1 MADAFRELYA
11 GAVGANVTVV
21 ALVPAKDRADSVA
34 ATVQALTE
42 LDEVDE
48 VLVVDDGSVDDTAAV
63 AAAAGARVLRLPA
76 NVGKGGAVRAGIDAT
91 PEADVYLLI
100 DADLGSTA
108 ARSQALLPPVLSG
121 QADMSI
127 AVLPSAGGRGG
138 FGAVRRLAAAGV
150 LRATGQ
156 PTRAPLSGQRAVL
169 APLLRSLTLGARFG
183 LETAMTIDA
192 RRAGARV
199 VEVDLDM
206 DHRHT
211 GRSLAGF
218 GHRARQ
224 GLDVARALWPRLT
237 SGTQRVGAILVAF
250 GVLMG
255 AMIWSGSR
263 WEPSSVAPSERP
275 SKVVIFGAPKLGW
288 EDIGT
293 GAMPHLDTLLERGAV
308 AATSVR
314 TIAGRPSTTEGYAT
328 VGAGTRVRA
337 TADAGAAFDVD
348 TPLEGSTAGQA
359 LSRRTGTEP
368 LGQVVVVG
376 APPTIRLNEGRHLSS
391 APGALG
397 DALGRARLRTAVVGN
412 ADTGVADLPRRPPL
426 VRPAGAALMDSNG
439 SVDFGTVDASLLVSD
454 PGAPFGFRSDPEAM
468 TDAVLS
474 ALLKADVIVVDSGD
488 LERAAEFVAVS
499 TPAQG
504 ARARRAALR
513 ATDDLLGEVASA
525 AGPDALLLVVS
536 VAPPSKRW
544 HLTPMVASGAGVEP
558 GYIHSLSTKRLGV
571 VTLTDLAPTVL
582 AALGA
587 PVPEGMI
594 GHSLRYHPGDI
605 DLDRLRRID
614 RDAAVREAI
623 YFRLTVTYIF
633 IQAVVY
639 LLAALAFSRLG
650 GAGRA
655 GAALRW
661 TVLAVSAWPLATF
674 VLRAVPDIGALG
686 SGAVPVLL
694 AIDAG
699 IVAVALRA
707 RRRPLAPLAWVCG
720 ATVLLLVLDVA
731 TGARLQTSSLLGYSL
746 HTAARFTGFG
756 NTAFATLAST
766 TIIAVALHVHHAPRR
781 REALVTAACI
791 FALVVVA
798 DGAPSLGADVGG
810 ILTLVPVFGL
820 TLLALSGR
828 RMSLRAVAIAAAV
841 TLAALVVA
849 TGIDLLRP
857 VDSRTHL
864 GTLVTRV
871 SEQGLEPLTTTVNRK
886 VAANMRTFRSP
897 WTWTIPIV
905 ALYMLSVLGFGRGW
919 SRLLPPRS
927 AVRAAVVGVLAAG
940 LLGYAVNDSG
950 VVVTA
955 LVFVYIGPFLTL
967 LALQR
972 DAAPLTL
979 DHLGTGL
986 PALRPPGVGVTS
998 P

>member
-1 MADAFRELYA
+1 MR
-11 GAVGANVTVV
+11 VV
-21 ALVPAKDRADSVA
+21 ALVPAKDRADSVG
-34 ATVQALTE
+34 ATVRALIE
-42 LDEVDE
+42 LPEVDD
-48 VLVVDDGSVDDTAAV
+48 VLVVDDGSVDDTAA
-63 AAAAGARVLRLPA
+63 AAGAAGARVLRLPV
-76 NVGKGGAVRAGIDAT
+76 NVGKGAAVRAGVEAT
-91 PEADVYLLI
+91 PEAEVYLLV
-100 DADLGSTA
+100 DADVGGTA
-108 ARSQALLPPVLSG
+108 ALAAALLPPVLSG
-121 QADMSI
+121 EADLSV

-138 FGAVRRLAAAGV
+138 FGAVKRLAAAGV
-150 LRATGQ
+150 LQATGQ

-169 APLLRSLTLGARFG
+169 APLLRSLPLGERFG

-192 RRAGARV
+192 RRAGANV

-218 GHRARQ
+218 RHRARQ
-224 GLDVARALWPRLT
+224 GIDVARALWPRLT
-237 SGTQRVGAILVAF
+237 SAGQRVAAILVAF
-250 GVLMG
+250 GVLLG
-255 AMIWSGSR
+255 AMVWSGSR
-263 WEPSSVAPSERP
+263 WEPSSVAASERP
-275 SKVVIFGAPKLGW
+275 SKVVVFGAPKLGW

-293 GAMPHLDTLLERGAV
+293 GAMPRLDALLAKGAV

-314 TIAGRPSTTEGYAT
+314 TIAGRPTTTEGYAT

-337 TADAGAAFDVD
+337 GPDAGTAFDVD
-348 TPLEGSTAGQA
+348 APLETGTAGEA
-359 LSRRTGTEP
+359 LFRRTGIRPRGE
-368 LGQVVVVG
+368 VVVVG
-376 APPTIRLNEGRHLSS
+376 APATIRMNEGRHLSS

-397 DALGRARLRTAVVGN
+397 DALRKAGLRTAVVGN
-412 ADTGVADLPRRPPL
+412 ADTGTALGRRPPL
-426 VRPAGAALMDSNG
+426 LRPAAVAVMDSNG
-439 SVDFGTVDASLLVSD
+439 SVNFGSVGPETLAVDDA
-454 PGAPFGFRSDPEAM
+454 APFGLRSDRGAILGALRE
-468 TDAVLS
+468 VLPKS
-474 ALLKADVIVVDSGD
+474 DVVVVDSGD
-488 LERAAEFVAVS
+488 LDRASEFVAVS

-513 ATDDLLGEVASA
+513 ATDELLGEVASE
-525 AGPDALLLVVS
+525 AGPDTLLLVVS

-544 HLTPMVASGAGVEP
+544 HLTPMVASGAGVQP

-571 VTLTDLAPTVL
+571 VTLTDLAPTIL
-582 AALGA
+582 ASLGA

-594 GHSLRYHPGDI
+594 GHALRYHPGQF
-605 DLDRLRRID
+605 DLAHLRRID
-614 RDAAVREAI
+614 RDAAAREAI
-623 YFRLTVTYIF
+623 YFRLTITYIV

-650 GAGRA
+650 GAGR
-655 GAALRW
+655 GANALRW

-674 VLRAVPDIGALG
+674 LLRAVPDAGALG
-686 SGAVPVLL
+686 AAAVPVLV
-694 AIDAG
+694 AIDVA
-699 IVAVALRA
+699 IVALALRA

-791 FALVVVA
+791 FTLVVVA

-828 RMSLRAVAIAAAV
+828 RVSWRAVGIAVAV
-841 TLAALVVA
+841 TLTALVVA

-857 VDSRTHL
+857 VESRTHL

-871 SEQGLEPLTTTVNRK
+871 SEQGIEPLTTTVNRK

-905 ALYMLSVLGFGRGW
+905 ALYMLFVLGFARGW
-919 SRLLPPRS
+919 SQLLPPRS

-972 DAAPLTL
+972 ESAPLTL
-979 DHLGTGL
+979 DDLGAGIES
-986 PALRPPGVGVTS
+986 LRPPGVGAA
-998 P
+998 PR

>member
-1 MADAFRELYA
+1 MRH
-11 GAVGANVTVV
+11 VRVV
-21 ALVPAKDRADSVA
+21 ALVPAKDGADSVA
-34 ATVQALTE
+34 ATVRALSGVAG
-42 LDEVDE
+42 VDE
-48 VLVVDDGSVDDTAAV
+48 VVVVDDGSTDDTAAV
-63 AAAAGARVLRLPA
+63 AEGAGARALRLVT
-76 NVGKGGAVRAGIDAT
+76 NVGKGGAVRAGVEAT

-100 DADLGSTA
+100 DADLGATA
-108 ARSQALLPPVLSG
+108 ALAEALLPPVLAG
-121 QADMSI
+121 EADLTV

-150 LRATGQ
+150 LRATGK
-156 PTRAPLSGQRAVL
+156 PTRAPLSGQRAVR
-169 APLLRSLTLGARFG
+169 APLLRSLSLGERFG

-192 RRAGARV
+192 HRAGARV

-218 GHRARQ
+218 RHRARQ
-224 GLDVARALWPRLT
+224 GVDVVRALWPRLT
-237 SGTQRVGAILVAF
+237 SSGQRIGAILVSF

-263 WEPSSVAPSERP
+263 WEPSSVPPTERP
-275 SKVVIFGAPKLGW
+275 SKVVVFGVPKLGW

-293 GAMPHLDTLLERGAV
+293 GRMPQLDALLERGAV

-328 VGAGTRVRA
+328 IGAGTRVRA
-337 TADAGAAFDVD
+337 GPDGAAAFDAEE
-348 TPLEGSTAGQA
+348 PLEGSTAGEV
-359 LSRRTGTEP
+359 LLRRTGAVPPGE
-368 LGQVVVVG
+368 VVMIG
-376 APPTIRLNEGRHLSS
+376 APATIRLNEGRNLSS

-397 DALGRARLRTAVVGN
+397 DALRRAGLRSAVVGN
-412 ADTGVADLPRRPPL
+412 ADTGIDLGRRPARL
-426 VRPAGAALMDSNG
+426 RPAAAAVMDSKG
-439 SVDFGTVDASLLVSD
+439 RVDFGTVSPALLTPD
-454 PGAPFGFRSDPEAM
+454 EAAPFGLRADSGAM
-468 TDAVLS
+468 MGAIRS
-474 ALLKADVIVVDSGD
+474 ALAKADVLVVDSGD
-488 LERAAEFVAVS
+488 LDRAAEFVAVS

-513 ATDDLLGEVASA
+513 ATDHLLGEVASA

-536 VAPPSKRW
+536 VAPPGKRW
-544 HLTPMVASGAGVEP
+544 HLTPMVASGAGVQP
-558 GYIHSLSTKRLGV
+558 GYIHSLSTKRLGI

-582 AALGA
+582 SALGA
-587 PVPEGMI
+587 PVPAGMI
-594 GHSLRYHPGDI
+594 GHSLRYHPGEA
-605 DLDRLRRID
+605 DLDRLRRTD

-623 YFRLTVTYIF
+623 YLRLTLTYIF
-633 IQAVVY
+633 IQALVY

-655 GAALRW
+655 GPALRW

-674 VLRAVPDIGALG
+674 LLRAIPNIGALG
-686 SGAVPVLL
+686 AGAVPVLL

-699 IVAVALRA
+699 IVALALRA
-707 RRRPLAPLAWVCG
+707 RRHPLAPLAWVCG
-720 ATVLLLVLDVA
+720 ATVVLLVLDVA

-766 TIIAVALHVHHAPRR
+766 TIIAVALHVHHSPRR

-791 FALVVVA
+791 FAIVVVA

-810 ILTLVPVFGL
+810 ILTMVPVFGL
-820 TLLALSGR
+820 TLIALSGR
-828 RMSLRAVAIAAAV
+828 RVSWRAVGIAAAV
-841 TLAALVVA
+841 TFAALVVA

-857 VDSRTHL
+857 VASRTHL

-871 SEQGLEPLTTTVNRK
+871 SEQGLEPLITTVNRK

-919 SRLLPPRS
+919 SQLLPPRS
-927 AVRAAVVGVLAAG
+927 VVRAAVVGVLAAG

-972 DAAPLTL
+972 ETAPLTL
-979 DHLGTGL
+979 DDLRPRP
-986 PALRPPGVGVTS
+986 PALRPPGVRAAS